1 MKFDSDKNG
10 NGFQPCS
17 SSQLNMIKGIGSGIM
32 GSFDHMALGSDD
44 EGHIAFK
51 GQDRQELQLNQKPSL
66 CKTELK

>member
-1 MKFDSDKNG
+1 
-10 NGFQPCS
+10 
-17 SSQLNMIKGIGSGIM
+17 MIKGIGSGIM

-51 GQDRQELQLNQKPSL
+51 GQDRQELQLKQKPSL